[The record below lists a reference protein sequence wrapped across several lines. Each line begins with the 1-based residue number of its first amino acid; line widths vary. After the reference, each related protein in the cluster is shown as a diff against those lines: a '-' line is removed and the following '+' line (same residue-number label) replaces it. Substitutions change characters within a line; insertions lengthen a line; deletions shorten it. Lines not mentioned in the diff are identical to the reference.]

1 MTLLRGMVGD
11 VDQIAA
17 GEYLEVKPSDTEEW
31 VIHNIYREAAITI
44 RIYKDDTDFL
54 DIPVTGAGMLS
65 YFAIHVNATQYVRL
79 VNDHAT
85 DTLPIAWDGVLS
97 QL

>member
-17 GEYLEVKPSDTEEW
+17 GAYLEIKPTDTEEW
-31 VIHNIYREAAITI
+31 VIHNIYREGAITI
-44 RIYKDDTDFL
+44 RIYKDETDFL
-54 DIPVTGAGMLS
+54 DITVTGAGMLS
-65 YFAIHVNATQYVRL
+65 YFAIHVTATQYVRL
-79 VNDHAT
+79 VNDEAGE
-85 DTLPIAWDGVLS
+85 LPIAWDGVLT